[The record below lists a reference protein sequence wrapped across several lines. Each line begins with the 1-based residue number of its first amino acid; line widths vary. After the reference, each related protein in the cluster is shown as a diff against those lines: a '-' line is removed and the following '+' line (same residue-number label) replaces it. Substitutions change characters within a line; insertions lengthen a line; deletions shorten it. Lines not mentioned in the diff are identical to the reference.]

1 MKIVPVTYISHAL
14 ILHNKVVL
22 IIRGCTA
29 VNEKWHDELWGGK
42 GLEDDMAYFT
52 GEKKGRIPSMNMI
65 W

>member
-29 VNEKWHDELWGGK
+29 VNEK
-42 GLEDDMAYFT
+42 
-52 GEKKGRIPSMNMI
+52 
-65 W
+65 